1 MAQLEITSFFT
12 RGGVPAIDIDNLN
25 PHSDGKNY
33 PRVRIWEINGSAYN
47 LVVGDTIGSGQNTD
61 GVMAP
66 VLDTGVEDGFYSFV
80 FTDVVGYSETKRYL
94 VRSDGGPSLPSNER
108 FQVVMVDPLVA
119 AVSID
124 YDQISD
130 AVWDA
135 QVTNHLD
142 PGSTGATLAQVKA
155 DTTAI
160 VQNLYLNAGS
170 VMDLVNLLLK
180 YETNRTK
187 IDPVTKTLIVYDD
200 NCTTPLR
207 TFALF
212 DHNGQPSVEEVCER
226 RPVSATDGQPV
237 CP

>member
-12 RGGVPAIDIDNLN
+12 RGGVPAVDIDNLN
-25 PHSDGKNY
+25 PHVDGKNY
-33 PRVRIWEINGSAYN
+33 PRIRIWEISGNTYN
-47 LVVGDTIGSGQNTD
+47 LVVGDTVGSGQNID
-61 GVMAP
+61 GIMTP
-66 VLDTGVEDGFYSFV
+66 VFDTGVEDGFYSFV
-80 FTDVVGYSETKRYL
+80 FTDVIGYDETKRYL

-108 FQVVMVDPLVA
+108 FQVVNVDPLQATVNYNSVA
-119 AVSID
+119 
-124 YDQISD
+124 D

-142 PGSTGATLAQVKA
+142 PGTTGAALAQIKA

-160 VQNLYLNAGS
+160 AQNLYLDADS
-170 VMDLVNLLLK
+170 VLELVNLLLK

-212 DHNGQPSVEEVCER
+212 DHNGQPSVDEVCER

>member
-12 RGGVPAIDIDNLN
+12 RGGVPAVDIDNLN
-25 PHSDGKNY
+25 PHADGKNY
-33 PRVRIWEINGSAYN
+33 PRIRVWEISGNTYN
-47 LVVGDTIGSGQNTD
+47 LVVGDTVGSGQNTD
-61 GVMAP
+61 GIMAP

-80 FTDVVGYSETKRYL
+80 FTDLIGYDETKRYL

-108 FQVVMVDPLVA
+108 FQVVNVDPLQATVNYNSVA
-119 AVSID
+119 
-124 YDQISD
+124 D

-142 PGSTGATLAQVKA
+142 PGTTGSALAQIKA

-160 VQNLYLNAGS
+160 VQNLYLDADS
-170 VMDLVNLLLK
+170 VLELVNLLLK

-212 DHNGQPSVEEVCER
+212 DHNGQPSVDEVCER